1 MNERIKFSIISPTTP
16 IPYHLFSSPNV
27 PTQNKNT
34 PNQTN
39 RRITKLKMG

>member
-16 IPYHLFSSPNV
+16 FPYHPLSSPNV
-27 PTQNKNT
+27 TTQKNT